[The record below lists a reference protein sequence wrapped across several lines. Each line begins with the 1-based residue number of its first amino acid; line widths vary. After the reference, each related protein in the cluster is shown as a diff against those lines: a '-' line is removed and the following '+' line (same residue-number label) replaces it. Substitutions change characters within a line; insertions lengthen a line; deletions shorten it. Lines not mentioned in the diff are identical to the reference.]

1 MAEIGTILGGRY
13 RLVELLGQG
22 GMATI
27 FRALDTQLGREV
39 AVKLLRPEY
48 LRDPDFSSRFRQ
60 EAQNAA
66 SLSHPNVVTVYDY
79 GEDPSGPFIVMEY
92 VDGEDLATI
101 LRRNGALPP
110 TQAARIAAAVARAL
124 AASHAR
130 GIVHRDVKPGNV
142 LIGRDGRV
150 KVVDFGI
157 ARAIA
162 EAQMT
167 LPGTTLGS
175 VHYFSPEQ
183 ARGENATNESDI
195 FALGI
200 VLFEMLTGSRPWE
213 GDSAAGVALARL
225 TGPVPD
231 PALVRGSIP
240 PDLAA
245 ITRKALARLPSDR
258 FASAAAM
265 AEALEASRA
274 PSATAAGAAA
284 AGAAGGIA
292 AGGIARSNP
301 TVVSYPPDAYARP
314 GDDPPARPPV
324 NRARPRPAP
333 IEPDEDEATGTSPV
347 VWLAGLIAIG
357 LLAAVAFLVF
367 QMLSGP
373 RTPTQP
379 SEVLVPQFVGTLLE
393 QATRQADDLGLI
405 LEPTTAPSDQPAGTV
420 TAQDPPEGTVVEPGA
435 TIRVTVA
442 EGLTTVPTPNLRN
455 KTEAQA
461 VQEIVTAESAAGA
474 QDGGVRPNGACGP
487 RRVAEPRGGCARG
500 EGIAGRLQHLEGTGA
515 DTPSPTPTPTPSP
528 TPTPTPVADRRRRRR
543 RRPRHRRR
551 RRRRPRSCPWLP
563 RPDLTERAVE
573 PQRSVSP
580 HRLQPGSGA
589 GRMGPGGRTA
599 DSSAGA
605 SSPAAGVAGRVDPSP
620 TSTNSIGCARSPVG
634 SAGWIV
640 KGAMTLGSTPGPASQ
655 QARISSPTRGCR
667 RRSSPQ

>member
-1 MAEIGTILGGRY
+1 MSRGHLAEIGTILGGRY

-27 FRALDTQLGREV
+27 FRAVDTQLGREV

-142 LIGRDGRV
+142 LIARDGRV

-195 FALGI
+195 FSLGI
-200 VLFEMLTGSRPWE
+200 VLFEMVTGSRPWE

-225 TGPVPD
+225 TGPIPD

-265 AEALEASRA
+265 ADALEASRA
-274 PSATAAGAAA
+274 RSAGAAA
-284 AGAAGGIA
+284 GGVVGAGAAGAA

-301 TVVSYPPDAYARP
+301 TVVSYPPDAYA
-314 GDDPPARPPV
+314 GVDDPPGPRPPAARP
-324 NRARPRPAP
+324 RPRPAP
-333 IEPDEDEATGTSPV
+333 IVPDEDEPAGTSPLVWVAGV
-347 VWLAGLIAIG
+347 VAIG

-367 QMLSGP
+367 QLLSGP
-373 RTPTQP
+373 STPPPPGDVT
-379 SEVLVPQFVGTLLE
+379 VPQFVGTLLAD
-393 QATRQADDLGLI
+393 ATREADDLGLK
-405 LEPTTAPSDQPAGTV
+405 LETITASSEQPAGTV
-420 TAQDPPEGTVVEPGA
+420 TAQDPVEGTVVPLGS
-435 TIRVTVA
+435 TIKVTVA
-442 EGLTTVPTPNLRN
+442 EGLTTVPMPDLRN

-461 VQEIVTAESAAGA
+461 VQEVVTAGLVPGIKTEAFDATVPVGLIVTQSPAP
-474 QDGGVRPNGACGP
+474 GVL
-487 RRVAEPRGGCARG
+487 VAK
-500 EGIAGRLQHLEGTGA
+500 GTGV
-515 DTPSPTPTPTPSP
+515 DYTVSKGPEPTPTPSP
-528 TPTPTPVADRRRRRR
+528 TPTPTP
-543 RRPRHRRR
+543 
-551 RRRRPRSCPWLP
+551 
-563 RPDLTERAVE
+563 T
-573 PQRSVSP
+573 
-580 HRLQPGSGA
+580 
-589 GRMGPGGRTA
+589 
-599 DSSAGA
+599 
-605 SSPAAGVAGRVDPSP
+605 P
-620 TSTNSIGCARSPVG
+620 TPV
-634 SAGWIV
+634 
-640 KGAMTLGSTPGPASQ
+640 
-655 QARISSPTRGCR
+655 PT
-667 RRSSPQ
+667 

>member
-265 AEALEASRA
+265 AEALEATRA
-274 PSATAAGAAA
+274 PSATATAAGAA

-314 GDDPPARPPV
+314 GDDPAVRPPV
-324 NRARPRPAP
+324 NRARQRPAP
-333 IEPDEDEATGTSPV
+333 LEPDEDETTGTSPV

-393 QATRQADDLGLI
+393 QATRQADDLGLVLDPI
-405 LEPTTAPSDQPAGTV
+405 TAPSDQPAGTI

-461 VQEIVTAESAAGA
+461 VQEIVTAELLPGLKTEVFDPTVPVGLVVTQNPAAGVLVA
-474 QDGGVRPNGACGP
+474 KGSPVDYGISKGP
-487 RRVAEPRGGCARG
+487 EP
-500 EGIAGRLQHLEGTGA
+500 TPTPTPTP
-515 DTPSPTPTPTPSP
+515 TPSPTPTPTPSP
-528 TPTPTPVADRRRRRR
+528 TPTPTP
-543 RRPRHRRR
+543 
-551 RRRRPRSCPWLP
+551 
-563 RPDLTERAVE
+563 
-573 PQRSVSP
+573 
-580 HRLQPGSGA
+580 
-589 GRMGPGGRTA
+589 
-599 DSSAGA
+599 
-605 SSPAAGVAGRVDPSP
+605 SP
-620 TSTNSIGCARSPVG
+620 TP
-634 SAGWIV
+634 
-640 KGAMTLGSTPGPASQ
+640 TPTPEPTPTPFVSLAPA
-655 QARISSPTRGCR
+655 P
-667 RRSSPQ
+667 